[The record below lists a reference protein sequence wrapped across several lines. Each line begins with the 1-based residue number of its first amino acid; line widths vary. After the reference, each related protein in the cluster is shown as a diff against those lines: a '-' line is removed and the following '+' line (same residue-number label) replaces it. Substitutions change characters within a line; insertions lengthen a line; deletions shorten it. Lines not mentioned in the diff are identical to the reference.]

1 MPCDRAVFN
10 EVEKLVRDVA
20 EFATK
25 LAATLADAIDSL
37 PSPARLMEMVGDFI
51 KEKLLNDGGL
61 CFAPSCPGIHINTGV
76 EEDLVPDMD
85 DLEILAS
92 HHITHAYRPCNVAH
106 TTLPTQ
112 RISPTRVSKTPPYT
126 RIALTNRPCH
136 AHTVSAT
143 REPPRVVQCGRRSP
157 HCPFASRCL
166 KLGSMQ
172 PA

>member
-10 EVEKLVRDVA
+10 EVEKLVGDVA

-51 KEKLLNDGGL
+51 KERLLNDGGL

-112 RISPTRVSKTPPYT
+112 RISPTRVSKTLP
-126 RIALTNRPCH
+126 IHALPSPTALAMPTLSRLLVSRPVWSNVAG
-136 AHTVSAT
+136 AHHIV
-143 REPPRVVQCGRRSP
+143 RLLQDV
-157 HCPFASRCL
+157 
-166 KLGSMQ
+166 
-172 PA
+172 